1 MRILAI
7 DLGDVRSGLAMGE
20 STTGTIEPL
29 RVVEA
34 RTPEQRLTILAGVV
48 EEFGPELILVGLP
61 LNMDGTEGSQAKA
74 ARTFADELKAC
85 TDIPVNMQDER
96 LTSFEADQQLKGS
109 GRSRK
114 GRKQIQDALAAAELI
129 RDYLAT
135 T

>member
-74 ARTFADELKAC
+74 ARTFADELTAC

>member
-74 ARTFADELKAC
+74 ARTFADRLKAC